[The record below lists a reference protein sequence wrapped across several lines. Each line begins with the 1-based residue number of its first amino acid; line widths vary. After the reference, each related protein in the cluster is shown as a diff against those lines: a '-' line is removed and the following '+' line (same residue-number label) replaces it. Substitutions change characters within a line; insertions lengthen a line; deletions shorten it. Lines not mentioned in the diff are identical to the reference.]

1 MMTCHC
7 LTALGQAVLFDRQL
21 KRRDCF
27 SEDSDA
33 VAPDPNLSSGPSSR
47 QRLSLARASGYRFI
61 VSETPPKS
69 LAATTRHLIQLALR
83 VYLLCLAPIT
93 YFQRSLIYHPN
104 RCERLSAGNAD
115 ITVRSHDGLELHG
128 WLSLAGT
135 SRGAVSDDIK
145 QALAAGQ
152 PVVLFFPGNAGNRS
166 NRGIQFDT
174 FGALNAHVLLIDYRG
189 YGDNSGKPSEANFAN
204 DARSIWNHLT
214 QELGVP
220 PQRIVIYGE
229 SLGGGVATRL
239 ASELCQEGIE
249 PGGLII
255 QSTFS
260 SLVTVAQVHFPVV
273 PVSLLLVDR
282 YPSDR
287 RIKEVTCP
295 ILQIHGQQDT
305 IVPFSIGQ
313 KLFDAAPANSSQG
326 IAKQQVVMPNTDHND
341 VYSGSIDSDKL
352 INGLKGF
359 LDGVDRRSKSEAK
372 LDTKTPRPTINP
384 LKDESQIINIDWT
397 IVVPVLLVALVVA
410 LWWFSRSP
418 QVKPE

>member
-1 MMTCHC
+1 M
-7 LTALGQAVLFDRQL
+7 
-21 KRRDCF
+21 
-27 SEDSDA
+27 
-33 VAPDPNLSSGPSSR
+33 
-47 QRLSLARASGYRFI
+47 
-61 VSETPPKS
+61 SETPPPPKA
-69 LAATTRHLIQLALR
+69 LAATTRHLFQLALR

-93 YFQRSLIYHPN
+93 FFQRSLIYHPN
-104 RCERLSAGNAD
+104 RCERLLANNAD
-115 ITVRSHDGLELHG
+115 IAVRSHDGLELHG
-128 WLSLAGT
+128 WLSLIGT
-135 SRGAVSDDIK
+135 SRREDSVDVK
-145 QALAAGQ
+145 QELAAGQ

-174 FGALNAHVLLIDYRG
+174 LGSLNAHVLLVDYRG
-189 YGDNSGKPSEANFAN
+189 YADNPGKPSETNFAK

-260 SLVTVAQVHFPVV
+260 SLVAVTQAHLPVV
-273 PVSLLLVDR
+273 PVSWLLVDR

-305 IVPFSIGQ
+305 IVPFWIGQ
-313 KLFDAAPANSSQG
+313 KLFDAALETSSQG
-326 IAKQQVVMPNTDHND
+326 IAKQQIFMPQTDHND
-341 VYSGSIDSDKL
+341 VYSWSKDHDKL
-352 INGLKGF
+352 VDGLKGF
-359 LDGVDRRSKSEAK
+359 LDGVDRRSKSEVK
-372 LDTKTPRPTINP
+372 PDTKTYPLTITPTR
-384 LKDESQIINIDWT
+384 DETQFINIDWT
-397 IVVPVLLVALVVA
+397 VVGTIILIARPMA
-410 LWWFSRSP
+410 LWWLSRSP
-418 QVKPE
+418 QIKPQ

>member
-1 MMTCHC
+1 M
-7 LTALGQAVLFDRQL
+7 
-21 KRRDCF
+21 
-27 SEDSDA
+27 SE
-33 VAPDPNLSSGPSSR
+33 
-47 QRLSLARASGYRFI
+47 I
-61 VSETPPKS
+61 PPKS

-104 RCERLSAGNAD
+104 RCERLLGDKAD

-135 SRGAVSDDIK
+135 PRGTDSADIK
-145 QALAAGQ
+145 QVLAAGQ

-166 NRGIQFDT
+166 DRDIQFRVL
-174 FGALNAHVLLIDYRG
+174 GSLNAHVLLVDYRG
-189 YGDNSGKPSEANFAN
+189 YADNPGKPSEANFAK
-204 DARSIWNHLT
+204 DARSVWNKLT
-214 QELGVP
+214 QDLDVP

-260 SLVTVAQVHFPVV
+260 SLVAVAQAHFPVA

-282 YPSDR
+282 YPSDQ

-305 IVPFSIGQ
+305 IVSFSIGQ
-313 KLFDAAPANSSQG
+313 KLFDAAPETSSQG
-326 IAKQQVVMPNTDHND
+326 IGKQQIVMPHTDHND
-341 VYSGSIDSDKL
+341 VYSELSDHDKL
-352 INGLKGF
+352 IDGLKGF
-359 LDGVDRRSKSEAK
+359 LDEVDHRSKTGVNRETRTTGRS
-372 LDTKTPRPTINP
+372 INP
-384 LKDESQIINIDWT
+384 LKDESRFINIDWT

-410 LWWFSRSP
+410 SWWYFRPP
-418 QVKPE
+418 QIKPQ